1 MKGLILACLIGFNT
15 YPPVQIQEAEQNYI
29 NVNEISEIKTHEN
42 GITEI
47 ITVHG
52 DTYIWQT
59 AGSDAEK
66 CSEVAK

>member
-15 YPPVQIQEAEQNYI
+15 YPPVTIQEAEQNYI

-47 ITVHG
+47 ITVH
-52 DTYIWQT
+52 DY
-59 AGSDAEK
+59 S
-66 CSEVAK
+66 